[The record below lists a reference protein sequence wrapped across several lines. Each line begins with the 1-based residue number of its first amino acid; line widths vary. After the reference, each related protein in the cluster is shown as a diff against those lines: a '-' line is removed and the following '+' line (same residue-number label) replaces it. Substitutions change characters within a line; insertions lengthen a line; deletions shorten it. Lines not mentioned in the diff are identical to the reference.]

1 MKLYYKPGACSLA
14 PHILLCETEQPYS
27 LVKVDL
33 MTHQTEDGGDYYG
46 INGKGAVPLL
56 ELADGTRISEG
67 AVIAQYIA
75 ETAGRE
81 DLLPATGLPR
91 YRVLEWQNYASAE
104 LHKSFVPLFN
114 PLLSQA
120 MDDKARAAFIAT
132 LERKYSWVSSQLD
145 GRRYLMGDDFT
156 VADAY
161 LFVTTTWAP
170 RAGVD
175 LSGLVPLQ
183 AYAARVAERPAVRVA
198 MQAEGLI

>member
-1 MKLYYKPGACSLA
+1 GTTNRLM
-14 PHILLCETEQPYS
+14 
-27 LVKVDL
+27 KVDR
-33 MTHQTEDGGDYYG
+33 MTDQRVDGGDCCVM
-46 INGKGAVPLL
+46 NGKGRVPLL
-56 ELADGTRISEG
+56 EVADGTRRSEG

-183 AYAARVAERPAVRVA
+183 AYAARVA
-198 MQAEGLI
+198 